1 MPTWN
6 SSGLDAFNALADQS
20 ALKALLECCHS
31 SVWAS
36 AVAAARPYPNI
47 DALFDTADS
56 VLRGL
61 PESEI
66 DEALAGHPRI
76 GERTDSASSTP
87 ASSATASS
95 TTEQTLVSTAS
106 EQVLAQLR
114 IKNAE
119 YEDKFSHVY
128 LVRASGRSG
137 SELLNILLE
146 RLENDPVTE
155 RSVLRTELAAINR
168 IRLTRLI
175 DALPGETP

>member
-1 MPTWN
+1 MPAWN

-31 SVWAS
+31 SAWAS

-47 DALFDTADS
+47 DVLFDTADS

-66 DEALAGHPRI
+66 DKALAGHPRI
-76 GERTDSASSTP
+76 GERTDSASSTM
-87 ASSATASS
+87 
-95 TTEQTLVSTAS
+95 EQTLVSTAS

-119 YEDKFSHVY
+119 YEEKFSHVY
-128 LVRASGRSG
+128 LVCASGRSG

-146 RLENDPVTE
+146 RLENDPATE